1 MKIAACDDDSV
12 FLQELCTFCKLYSEK
27 NNYNLEYHTFTN
39 PLELVTEIEKGIH
52 YDVILLDVFMPGI
65 NGIQCAKDIRT
76 YDNYVK
82 IIFLTSSPEF
92 AIESYTVKA
101 YNYLLKPIQ
110 KDSLFLL
117 LDQLIKESNSIKEN
131 LFVFK
136 SKTGIVKISLS
147 KLKYCEMINRKIIL
161 YLTDGSKYECNL
173 RINDLEKKLEPFD
186 MFLRPHRSFLVNM
199 DYIQTLSLHNIIME
213 CGAKIPI
220 PREKYAQ
227 IKQVYMEY
235 MFHAANLIVLNSS
248 EKTVNTK

>member
-12 FLQELCTFCKLYSEK
+12 FLQELCTFFNQYKEE
-27 NNYNLEYHTFTN
+27 NNCNLEYHTFTK

-52 YDVILLDVFMPGI
+52 YDAILLDVFMPGI

-82 IIFLTSSPEF
+82 IIFLTSSHEF

-117 LDQLIKESNSIKEN
+117 LDQLIKESNSIKDN

-147 KLKYCEMINRKIIL
+147 KLEYCEMINRKIIL

-186 MFLRPHRSFLVNM
+186 MFLRTHRSFLVNM

-227 IKQVYMEY
+227 IKQVYLEY
-235 MFHAANLIVLNSS
+235 MFQIANLIVLDS
-248 EKTVNTK
+248 TKNP